1 MFPFHRRYD
10 DAIADLTTAL
20 GLRPGYKQ
28 ALAQRAKIN
37 RMAGYC
43 ENSVKD
49 YVALQDIDPK
59 HPDLEEELSYSRSCM
74 EAFANANNLFN
85 RNDFLKAQEF
95 YDDILLHTKANHASI
110 LLQRTLCS
118 WNLKEW
124 NDVVFHAGRLLS
136 LVPDGIQGLMLR
148 GYGFYN
154 LGDTEM
160 AITHFRKALKFDP
173 ENKECKEMYHKL
185 RNIVKVVTKGRETLE
200 AKDFKSASNFFQQA
214 ASLTDNGHVAA
225 SLMLEAARAQFN
237 MEEWKECVKA
247 AESAIEFDK
256 DLLDAHLLVGE
267 AYMSL
272 EKYQN
277 AVHAYTNAK

>member
-1 MFPFHRRYD
+1 M
-10 DAIADLTTAL
+10 
-20 GLRPGYKQ
+20 
-28 ALAQRAKIN
+28 N
-37 RMAGYC
+37 RIAGYC
-43 ENSVKD
+43 EDSVKD

-59 HPDLEEELSYSRSCM
+59 YPGLEEELSHSRSCM
-74 EAFANANNLFN
+74 EALANANNLFN
-85 RNDFLKAQEF
+85 RNEFLKAREF
-95 YDDILLHTKANHASI
+95 YDDILLHTKANQVPI

-124 NDVVFHAGRLLS
+124 NDVVFDAGRLLS
-136 LVPDGIQGLMLR
+136 LVPDSIQGLTLR

-173 ENKECKEMYHKL
+173 ENKECKDIYRKL
-185 RNIVKVVTKGRETLE
+185 RNIVKVVTKGREKFE
-200 AKDFKSASNFFQQA
+200 AKDFKSASEFFQQA
-214 ASLTDNGHVAA
+214 ANLAENGQVAA
-225 SLMLEAARAQFN
+225 SLMLETARAQFK

-256 DLLDAHLLVGE
+256 NLLDAYLLVGE

-272 EKYQN
+272 EKYQK